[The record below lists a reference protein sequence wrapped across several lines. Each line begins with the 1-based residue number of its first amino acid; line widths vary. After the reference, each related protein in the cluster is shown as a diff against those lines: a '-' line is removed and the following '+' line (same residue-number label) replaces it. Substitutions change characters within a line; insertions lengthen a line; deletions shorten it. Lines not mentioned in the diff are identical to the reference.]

1 MGRTCTVCAHHER
14 HAIDQALVAA
24 ASPYRTIAD
33 QYGLSHQALMRH
45 RSDHIPP
52 ALMTAAGAEEV
63 KQALDVLQQLKTINA
78 AALTV
83 LRDARAASDGELAL
97 KAIDRIHKQIE
108 LQAKLLGELDER
120 PVVNVL
126 ISPGW
131 LALRGLIV
139 GALARYPD
147 ARVALAGVLDAG

>member
-1 MGRTCTVCAHHER
+1 MPRTCTACGHQDR
-14 HAIDQALVAA
+14 PAIDAALVAGVA
-24 ASPYRTIAD
+24 LRTIAD

-52 ALMTAAGAEEV
+52 ALVTAAGAEEV

-108 LQAKLLGELDER
+108 LQAKLLGELDDR
-120 PVVNVL
+120 PVLNVL
-126 ISPGW
+126 ISPEW
-131 LALRGLIV
+131 QQLRARIV
-139 GALARYPD
+139 ATLGAFPE
-147 ARVALAGVLDAG
+147 ARVALAEVLSVG